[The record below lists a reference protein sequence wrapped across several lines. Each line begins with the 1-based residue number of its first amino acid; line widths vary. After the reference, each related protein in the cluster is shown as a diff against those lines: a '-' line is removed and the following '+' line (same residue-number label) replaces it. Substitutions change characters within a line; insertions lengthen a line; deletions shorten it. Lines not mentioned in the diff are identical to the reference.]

1 MVDWMRRKVSIIG
14 AGKVGSTTAHLL
26 VLKGLADVVLVNRTE
41 GIAQGTALDI
51 KESLPIEKS
60 ESDIVGTGDYSKIAG
75 SDIVIVTAGAQRKEG
90 MTRDDLLKTNAQI
103 VSDIAE
109 QIKQHAPNS
118 IVIVVSNPLDAM
130 AYLVKKKTGFD
141 KSRVIGMAGALDS
154 ARLTAFIA
162 EELKVTPKEVHTM
175 VLGSHGDSMVAIL
188 SATTVNGFPAS
199 KLMAPERLQKIVER
213 ARDGGAEII
222 KLEGSSAFY
231 APASSAVSIVDSIF
245 NDRKSIIPCSV
256 YLEGEY
262 GITGTFLGVPVVI
275 GSKGAEKV
283 EIIQLSEDEKKAL
296 ADSSIKIS
304 AQVALLG

>member
-1 MVDWMRRKVSIIG
+1 MKRKISVIG
-14 AGKVGSTTAHLL
+14 AGKVGSTVAHLL

-41 GIAQGTALDI
+41 GIAQGVALDI
-51 KESLPIEKS
+51 RESLPVEGS
-60 ESDIVGTGDYSKIAG
+60 ESSIIGTGDYSKIEG
-75 SDIVIVTAGAQRKEG
+75 SDIVVVTAGVPRKEG
-90 MTRDDLLKTNAQI
+90 MSRDDLLKTNAQI
-103 VSDIAE
+103 ISEIAL

-130 AYLVKKKTGFD
+130 AYLMKQKTGFE

-154 ARLTAFIA
+154 SRFTTFIA

-188 SATTVNGFPAS
+188 SATTANGFPVS
-199 KLMAPERLQKIVER
+199 KLIDAQKLKKIVER

-222 KLEGSSAFY
+222 KLEGSSAYY

-245 NDRKSIIPCSV
+245 NDRKRVIPCSV

-262 GITGTFLGVPVVI
+262 GVTGTFLGVPVVL
-275 GSKGAEKV
+275 GSRGAEKI
-283 EIIQLSEDEKKAL
+283 EILQLSEDEKKAL
-296 ADSSIKIS
+296 SDSASKIS
-304 AQVALLG
+304 SQLPLLSGI